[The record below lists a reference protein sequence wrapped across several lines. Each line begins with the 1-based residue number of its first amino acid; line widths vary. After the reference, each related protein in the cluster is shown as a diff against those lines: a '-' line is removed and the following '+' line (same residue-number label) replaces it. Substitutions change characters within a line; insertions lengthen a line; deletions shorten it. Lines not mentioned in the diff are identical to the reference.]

1 MKQIKLKSLKLT
13 HFKGIKDLEIEF
25 TDNTFIKGANGS
37 GKTTIF
43 DAFTWLLFGKNSY
56 GQTDFEIKTLD
67 KNGAAI
73 PKIDHE
79 VEAVIEVDGHETT
92 IRRVYSEKWVKQR
105 GAEEAVM
112 TGHETSYY
120 WDGVPL
126 KQIDFKKN
134 VAEICDEYVFKLIT
148 SPTAFNSLNW
158 TERRDMLMKMVGDV
172 HDIDVAGEN
181 PAYLELVQKLSKYKS
196 EDDYKKM
203 LQASIKKSKDEIK
216 MIPSRI
222 DEVQRGKPEMQ
233 NTGLELQNLIN
244 IQERKMN
251 HINEQINDKMAAVAA
266 VNDAIVLNTKEKYR
280 LQGIIDNIEF
290 DAKREAK
297 KRNQKDD
304 SKLRQLESER
314 DGLVDKRS
322 SLQFKI
328 RTSEVSHLPKLNQE
342 LQYSKTFIEEQRKIW
357 AGVNAEQF
365 DEHKKSCPTCS
376 QVLPDDKVAE
386 LVDNFNSSKRVRLGN
401 ISQAGK
407 SEAANL
413 QRLEQDLVAETEK
426 LEGYKKELELIN
438 TNIEELSN
446 RIVKEQNAL
455 DNLTVRP
462 ESEIVSEILT
472 ANEQYKQH
480 LEALKMVTGS
490 IPETPTVDYGDL
502 KERKEE
508 LQSEIEGLKRELL
521 KEQQIAAADKRIAEL
536 EKREKEL
543 AQEIAGVEK
552 QIFLVEQFTKAKV
565 EEIESRVQH
574 LFKHVSFRLFREQ
587 INGGLEPCCDTLI
600 NGVPFN
606 DANTASKINGGV
618 DIINTLTNNFGIT
631 APIWI
636 DNRESVTDI
645 IETGSQLISLIVS
658 PAHKKLTIEAA
669 ELKFVNN

>member
-92 IRRVYSEKWVKQR
+92 IRRCYSEKWVKQR

-314 DGLVDKRS
+314 DGLADKRS

-462 ESEIVSEILT
+462 ESEIVSEILA

-480 LEALKMVTGS
+480 LEALKMVTES

-536 EKREKEL
+536 EKQEKEL